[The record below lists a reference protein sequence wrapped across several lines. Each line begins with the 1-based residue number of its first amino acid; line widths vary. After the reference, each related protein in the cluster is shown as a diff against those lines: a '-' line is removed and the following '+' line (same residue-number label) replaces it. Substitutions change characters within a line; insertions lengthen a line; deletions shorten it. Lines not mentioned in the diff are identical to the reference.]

1 MNPTVVSTDLK
12 HLRTAVVIQRYSII
26 GLVGAVL
33 LSLVVVYNLT
43 GRERTVLVPP
53 VIEKSFW
60 VSHDKVGA
68 TYLEQMG
75 AFMGYLI
82 LDVDGTSVE
91 WKRNLLLQYVRPS
104 NQGEFETRQQLEGE
118 RLKALKASTS
128 FAISGIK
135 PNERDM
141 TVVLRGRLATYVNGM
156 RTTEV
161 PKAYLLHFNYS
172 NARIQLTRFEEVDD
186 EQLQKALR
194 GK

>member
-1 MNPTVVSTDLK
+1 MNPTAVSTDLK

-26 GLVGAVL
+26 GLVGAVV

-60 VSHDKVGA
+60 VSHDKVGSS
-68 TYLEQMG
+68 YLEQMA
-75 AFMGYLI
+75 AFMSYLI
-82 LDVDGTSVE
+82 LDVDGTSVD
-91 WKRNLLLQYVRPS
+91 WKRNLLLQYVKPS
-104 NQGEFETRQQLEGE
+104 NQGEFETRQKLEGD

-128 FAISGIK
+128 YAVSGIK

-141 TVVLRGRLATYVNGM
+141 SVILHGRLATYVNGM

-161 PKAYLLHFNYS
+161 SKSYQLRFIYS
-172 NARIQLTRFEEVDD
+172 NARIHLTTFEEVVD
-186 EQLQKALR
+186 EKSQKAL

>member
-1 MNPTVVSTDLK
+1 MNPTAVSTDLK
-12 HLRTAVVIQRYSII
+12 HLRSAVIIQRYSIF
-26 GLVGAVL
+26 GLVGAVV
-33 LSLVVVYNLT
+33 LSLIVVYNLT

-82 LDVDGTSVE
+82 LDVDGTSVD
-91 WKRNLLLQYVRPS
+91 WKRNLLLQYVKAS
-104 NQGEFETRQQLEGE
+104 NQGEFETRQKLEGE
-118 RLKALKASTS
+118 RLKALNASTS
-128 FAISGIK
+128 FAISGIR
-135 PNERDM
+135 PSERDM
-141 TVVLRGRLATYVNGM
+141 TVVLHGRLATYVNGM

-161 PKAYLLHFNYS
+161 SKAYQLGFVYS
-172 NARIQLTRFEEVDD
+172 NARIQLTKFEEVVD
-186 EQLQKALR
+186 EKLQKAL